1 MKLQFNLAE
10 VLMLA
15 DEGLKVMRE
24 RSPELEAWPEV
35 GRNFEKILELLAR
48 TEPVRASDVA
58 VTLDVMDFLED

>member
-1 MKLQFNLAE
+1 
-10 VLMLA
+10 MLA